1 MTPLDRAILRL
12 WLSLPFVRRSRRLGI
27 STRRMLVLYVLVNLW
42 FMRLIEAGL
51 SLLTTGRLYG

>member
-27 STRRMLVLYVLVNLW
+27 STRRMLVLYVLVTLW
-42 FMRLIEAGL
+42 LMRLIEAGL
-51 SLLTTGRLYG
+51 SLLPTGRLYG

>member
-12 WLSLPFVRRSRRLGI
+12 WLSLPFVRRSRRLGM
-27 STRRMLVLYVLVNLW
+27 STRRMLALYVLGNLW